1 MNKTTDSVLGKK
13 MIYKMTYDRCLA
25 IAGKWRI
32 TSERECRKR
41 EREREVAVK
50 KWGVIEMYGA
60 NWLKNR
66 YLRLVYDW

>member
-1 MNKTTDSVLGKK
+1 
-13 MIYKMTYDRCLA
+13 MIDAWQLQEN
-25 IAGKWRI
+25 GGLQ
-32 TSERECRKR
+32 SERECRKR